1 MSEPRQPSR
10 IKNLSLAAIAGLAG
24 IVVVIIVVASLL
36 LGMWLDAQTGRRGPF
51 TVGVVVLSIPITLFV
66 VFRLVL
72 WLVSAIQP
80 PPKDEQD
87 TSHRGG

>member
-1 MSEPRQPSR
+1 M
-10 IKNLSLAAIAGLAG
+10 KNLSLAAIAGLAG
-24 IVVVIIVVASLL
+24 FVVVIIVVAALL

-51 TVGVVVLSIPITLFV
+51 TIGVVALSIPMTLFV

-72 WLVSAIQP
+72 RLVSAIQP

-87 TSHRGG
+87 TSQRGG